1 MKRIIK
7 YLLLF
12 TSLSTLFSCGKA
24 SVESAK
30 ELLNNTTT
38 EPNFLK
44 GEPSADFGAGTGI
57 VSYDAGSFSGPDKG
71 VAVAFDSNGNIVVGG
86 DSFISSN
93 DMAVWRY
100 RPDGT
105 LDTSFG
111 GGDGF
116 LTHSINGSDYVEDM
130 AFDSL
135 GNIILVGRTLVSLQG
150 NDLAVWKVTPSGTLD
165 TSFGGG
171 NGYIT
176 HRMASGQTNHEE
188 GYSVAIDSNDNII
201 VVGRTT
207 TAGSTVWK
215 FSTTGILDTSFG
227 GGDGITQSPL
237 LGAAYGVTVDEN
249 DNIYTAGVGTGIN
262 VVKYDS
268 NGNLDLSF
276 SGDGVFVYNNPSGGG
291 SANDIIID
299 ANGNVV
305 ITGYLDSGTDR
316 DMLVMRLTPTGVLDT
331 TFGSGQGYIT
341 HHNAASGNGNDI
353 GNALTIDSDGNIL
366 AIGTSVGANTDLALW
381 KISPTG
387 SLVTSFGNGDGFVTF
402 DGLAG
407 KSGFDMGNGLALT
420 DSGKLAATGMS
431 EGASTSDDMVLFLL
445 E

>member
-1 MKRIIK
+1 MRNITR
-7 YLLLF
+7 LLLL
-12 TSLSTLFSCGKA
+12 TSLFTVFACGKA
-24 SVESAK
+24 SIESAK
-30 ELLNNTTT
+30 QLLNNTAN
-38 EPNFLK
+38 EPNSLK
-44 GEPSADFGAGTGI
+44 GNLSANFGTGGIVTQDIVEFSTSSNDLGKQVLIDETGSIFVAGKGGPVPSAALW
-57 VSYDAGSFSGPDKG
+57 K
-71 VAVAFDSNGNIVVGG
+71 FDSNG
-86 DSFISSN
+86 
-93 DMAVWRY
+93 A
-100 RPDGT
+100 
-105 LDTSFG
+105 LDTTFG
-111 GGDGF
+111 GGDGLF
-116 LTHSINGSDYVEDM
+116 THRINSNDRVNDM
-130 AFDSL
+130 AFDSS
-135 GNIILVGRTLVSLQG
+135 GNIILVGKTFISGQAD
-150 NDLAVWKVTPSGTLD
+150 DLAVWKITPSGVLD
-165 TSFGGG
+165 TTFGGG
-171 NGYIT
+171 NGYVT
-176 HRMASGQTNHEE
+176 HRTASGSVYEE

-201 VVGRTT
+201 ISGTT
-207 TAGSTVWK
+207 VSTGAAIWK
-215 FSTTGILDTSFG
+215 FTPTGALDTSFG
-227 GGDGITQSPL
+227 GGNGYVLNATFIY
-237 LGAAYGVTVDEN
+237 ANGVTVDEN

-268 NGNLDLSF
+268 NGNLDLSL

-305 ITGYLDSGTDR
+305 ITGYLDSGADR

-420 DSGKLAATGMS
+420 DSGKLAVTGQS
-431 EGASTSDDMVLFLL
+431 EGVTTSDDMVLFLL